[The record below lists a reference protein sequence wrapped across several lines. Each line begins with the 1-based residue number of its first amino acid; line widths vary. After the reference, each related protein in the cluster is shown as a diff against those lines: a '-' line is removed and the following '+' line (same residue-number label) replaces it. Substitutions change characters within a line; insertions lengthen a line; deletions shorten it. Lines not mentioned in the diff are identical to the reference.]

1 MRHLPFASSTLA
13 VLTLATLAGLASPAQ
28 AVSVTRN
35 VLRMATLGCQ
45 SALPTF
51 DTSIRKRPLA
61 LQNEGTADAFVTCGL
76 EGTFLAAP
84 LSTSVAVKLRN
95 NTAASVDVSCTLTD
109 AGPGLHNPT
118 YFTKTVTLAAN
129 AVDVDLGF
137 TSADNGGNAFIYP
150 AFSCALPP
158 GIGIAATTQSYPED
172 VGN

>member
-1 MRHLPFASSTLA
+1 MRHPI
-13 VLTLATLAGLASPAQ
+13 LAGLALGTLVLCAAPAP
-28 AVSVTRN
+28 AATVTRN

-61 LQNEGTADAFVTCGL
+61 VQNEGTADAYVTCGL
-76 EGTFLAAP
+76 QGTFLAAP

-95 NTAASVDVSCTLTD
+95 NTAASVAVSCTLTD
-109 AGPGLHNPT
+109 AGAGLSNPI

-137 TSADNGGNAFIYP
+137 SSADNGGTAFIYP

-158 GIGIAATTQSYPED
+158 GTGISATTQSYPED